1 MEEEPLEFN
10 SLESII
16 RFYETLE
23 EKPSAKDFIKEQL
36 SKSRNQTQQKKE
48 LFAKFYKMQ
57 DKQEE
62 ANKSINPD
70 AIDLSEFLPET
81 VILTNVNGNIVNDRV
96 LISIENNNV
105 ILKNTN
111 ERELASFDLA
121 NLNNIVKAGD
131 IIKILLVNGTHL
143 QIECSNR
150 D

>member
-96 LISIENNNV
+96 LISIENSNV

>member
-57 DKQEE
+57 DK
-62 ANKSINPD
+62 
-70 AIDLSEFLPET
+70 
-81 VILTNVNGNIVNDRV
+81 
-96 LISIENNNV
+96 
-105 ILKNTN
+105 
-111 ERELASFDLA
+111 
-121 NLNNIVKAGD
+121 
-131 IIKILLVNGTHL
+131 
-143 QIECSNR
+143 
-150 D
+150 